1 MSRLP
6 SPLPPVVASTLF
18 AMDDARAAGISES
31 RLRRLDLERPLRGVR
46 APVGTVR
53 DLETLCR
60 AALLVLPAG
69 SSFSHGTALRLL
81 GAEVPTSLD
90 TPTLHVRVPAD
101 AVRPERRGVVS
112 HASTRTLRTVM
123 LDGLPVSAPEQAWA
137 ESAELVGVD
146 ELVVVADA
154 LLRRRDPLTTLS
166 ALHAVVREIPA
177 GRRGVA
183 RLRTALPNIRERTD
197 SLMESR
203 TRLTLVRAGLPCPE
217 VNVPVHD
224 AAGRFLAMPDL
235 TYREPRLALEYDGDV
250 HRTERAT
257 WMRDIR
263 RRESLQAAG
272 WAVMTVVSD
281 DVQRFP
287 YALAGRVRALLRT
300 RTEP

>member
-1 MSRLP
+1 
-6 SPLPPVVASTLF
+6 
-18 AMDDARAAGISES
+18 
-31 RLRRLDLERPLRGVR
+31 
-46 APVGTVR
+46 
-53 DLETLCR
+53 
-60 AALLVLPAG
+60 
-69 SSFSHGTALRLL
+69 
-81 GAEVPTSLD
+81 
-90 TPTLHVRVPAD
+90 
-101 AVRPERRGVVS
+101 
-112 HASTRTLRTVM
+112 
-123 LDGLPVSAPEQAWA
+123 
-137 ESAELVGVD
+137 
-146 ELVVVADA
+146 
-154 LLRRRDPLTTLS
+154 
-166 ALHAVVREIPA
+166 
-177 GRRGVA
+177 
-183 RLRTALPNIRERTD
+183 
-197 SLMESR
+197 MESR